1 MHGISVQFSVS
12 FGYPFEG
19 YDGEQNT
26 DESKSHEHT
35 LDSNVCIHEAGQLKG
50 NEILVQCLKSS
61 QIHEKYQPAEKLKL
75 IGKKLHYQFHQ

>member
-19 YDGEQNT
+19 YDGEQDA

-35 LDSNVCIHEAGQLKG
+35 LDTNVCIHEASQLKR
-50 NEILVQCLKSS
+50 NLCYQLVEIKIVNLNLKYTNMYPNDLFHIVQ
-61 QIHEKYQPAEKLKL
+61 
-75 IGKKLHYQFHQ
+75 